1 MKRIRKILVLSLTIG
16 LTFQLSAQDFHLSQY
31 DAAALNTNPALT
43 GMFEGKHRLHTHYRT
58 QWSSVA
64 TRPFTTGLL
73 TFDSRIN
80 DKWSYGI
87 QLLNY
92 NAGAGYYNAA
102 QVMPSL
108 SYSIPLSKNKFHR
121 LTLAVSGGGFH
132 KTFDQNA
139 LTWGNQYE
147 ETAQGGQFNQ
157 GLSSGETFQNNSVLR
172 PDINAGMLYFFGKPG
187 ARISPFVGAAAFHL
201 NTPEED
207 FLGTDNRLP
216 MRYLVHGGARVG
228 INERLSVIPKFY
240 YQLQERAQEIT
251 VSAMAHYYLKGPD
264 VFLLGGF
271 TYRNADAAIVDL
283 GAKWGAW
290 QFRMSYDFNVST
302 LNIASNGRGATE
314 LSLTYIFFKKE
325 SNPIPICPRL

>member
-1 MKRIRKILVLSLTIG
+1 MNCIRKILALSLTIG
-16 LTFQLSAQDFHLSQY
+16 LTCQLAAQDFHLSQY

-43 GMFEGKHRLHTHYRT
+43 GMFEGEHRLHSTYRT

-64 TRPFTTGLL
+64 TRPITTSLL

-92 NAGAGYYNAA
+92 NAGAGYYNVA
-102 QVMPSL
+102 QAMPSI

-132 KTFDQNA
+132 KTFDQNS
-139 LTWGNQYE
+139 LTWGSQYE
-147 ETAQGGQFNQ
+147 ASAQGGHFNQ
-157 GLSSGETFQNNSVLR
+157 GLPSGETFQNKSVLR
-172 PDINAGMLYFFGKPG
+172 PDVNAGMLYFFGKPG
-187 ARISPFVGAAAFHL
+187 SRISPFIGAAAFHL

-207 FLGTDNRLP
+207 FIGSGNRLP
-216 MRYLVHGGARVG
+216 MRYLAHGGARIG
-228 INERLSVIPKFY
+228 INERLSIIPKFY
-240 YQLQERAQEIT
+240 YQLQERSQEIT

-264 VFLLGGF
+264 VFLLAGF
-271 TYRNADAAIVDL
+271 TYRDVDAAIADV
-283 GAKWGAW
+283 GAKWGSW

-302 LNIASNGRGATE
+302 LNVASKGRGATE
-314 LSLTYIFFKKE
+314 LSLTYIFFKNV
-325 SNPIPICPRL
+325 SNPIPTCPRL